1 MKRRKNNKIYIVL
14 LLVLFISIGFAYLS
28 ATLNINGLA
37 NITGNS
43 WKIYFDNIQYVRGQE
58 YEITAPTTTGKTTT
72 SVNYEVFLPSP
83 GDTYKFNIDV
93 VNEGTLDAMVKVVN
107 DTELTSQQKV
117 YASYYVTYND
127 GISAD
132 DYQLLPKNSR
142 DTLSVI
148 VSYNKD
154 IKEEDM
160 PTEDKSITVKF
171 HLEYEQATS
180 KAKARNHI
188 TVVNRQTEGQLSVGD
203 EIALG
208 DEHFYII
215 DTNEETTT
223 LFTKYNL
230 YVGSVYR
237 QNGGTGKIKELTEED
252 EGYGRQNISAKG
264 FSADGGN
271 RYGVVAFS
279 TQNYWVS
286 NNALNND
293 YGTVINN
300 DNSVYNSNYSEAP
313 IYDETT
319 KLTTNNLYSIAY
331 FVNNYENYLNNNSM
345 VIKNSRLLT
354 YNELNEI
361 KTINSTIVF
370 NSTSYWLGTVS
381 STNINE
387 VYSVTSINTLY
398 TNNYSLQ
405 EARGVRPVIEIPALD
420 I

>member
-58 YEITAPTTTGKTTT
+58 YEITAPTATGKTTT
-72 SVNYEVFLPSP
+72 SVSYEVFLPSP

-215 DTNEETTT
+215 DTNEEKTT
-223 LFTKYNL
+223 LFSKYNL
-230 YVGSVYR
+230 DTTL
-237 QNGGTGKIKELTEED
+237 NITEIKQAVNTNE
-252 EGYGRQNISAKG
+252 YP
-264 FSADGGN
+264 
-271 RYGVVAFS
+271 VAFS
-279 TQNYWVS
+279 TTNYWYDS
-286 NNALNND
+286 TNAKINGK
-293 YGTVINN
+293 YGTSYRNN
-300 DNSVYNSNYSEAP
+300 Y
-313 IYDETT
+313 IYDEEYSESSG
-319 KLTTNNLYSIAY
+319 NNYSVAY
-331 FVNNYENYLNNNSM
+331 YVKNYENSLNKMNMKTIS
-345 VIKNSRLLT
+345 SRLLD
-354 YNELNEI
+354 YRKLLELGCKEKADYYTCTNVSSNI
-361 KTINSTIVF
+361 SFVYSTH
-370 NSTSYWLGTVS
+370 YWLGNAGTVNALFRM
-381 STNINE
+381 STTKDF
-387 VYSVTSINTLY
+387 YS
-398 TNNYSLQ
+398 TNNYIYSQNDLY
-405 EARGVRPVIEIPALD
+405 GVRPVIEIPALD

>member
-72 SVNYEVFLPSP
+72 SVSYEVFLPSP

-93 VNEGTLDAMVKVVN
+93 VNEGSLDAMVKVVS
-107 DTELTSQQKV
+107 DTELTAEQKV

-127 GISAD
+127 GISVD

-180 KAKARNHI
+180 KAQARNHI
-188 TVVNRQTEGQLSVGD
+188 TVVNRQTEGQLSIGD

-208 DEHFYII
+208 DEHFYVL
-215 DTNEETTT
+215 DTDSQITKLMAKYSLNTTENKQSSANPTAVKFSNSIYWYNNDSFEPYGSNWLDNEIYDIS
-223 LFTKYNL
+223 K
-230 YVGSVYR
+230 S
-237 QNGGTGKIKELTEED
+237 D
-252 EGYGRQNISAKG
+252 ESGLNYS
-264 FSADGGN
+264 
-271 RYGVVAFS
+271 VAFH
-279 TQNYWVS
+279 
-286 NNALNND
+286 
-293 YGTVINN
+293 
-300 DNSVYNSNYSEAP
+300 
-313 IYDETT
+313 
-319 KLTTNNLYSIAY
+319 
-331 FVNNYENYLNNNSM
+331 VNNYLNTLNNLDLKY
-345 VIKNSRLLT
+345 IKGRLYTIREAYKIGCKYVSGGGNCDDIPSNLT
-354 YNELNEI
+354 FIYKNM
-361 KTINSTIVF
+361 S
-370 NSTSYWLGTVS
+370 SYWLGSFSGGTSVPGWVWIMFGGAS
-381 STNINE
+381 SSYIGG
-387 VYSVTSINTLY
+387 INT
-398 TNNYSLQ
+398 TDESKKNN
-405 EARGVRPVIEIPALD
+405 VRPVIEIPALD

>member
-72 SVNYEVFLPSP
+72 SVSYEVFLPSP

-107 DTELTSQQKV
+107 DTELTAEQKV

-127 GISAD
+127 GISVD

-188 TVVNRQTEGQLSVGD
+188 TVVNRQTQGQLSVGD
-203 EIALG
+203 EIALD
-208 DEHFYII
+208 DEHFYVLE
-215 DTNEETTT
+215 TNEEKTI
-223 LFTKYNL
+223 LMTKYQLNTDQKKQSSDSPIR
-230 YVGSVYR
+230 V
-237 QNGGTGKIKELTEED
+237 K
-252 EGYGRQNISAKG
+252 
-264 FSADGGN
+264 FSNDI
-271 RYGVVAFS
+271 
-279 TQNYWVS
+279 YW
-286 NNALNND
+286 
-293 YGTVINN
+293 
-300 DNSVYNSNYSEAP
+300 
-313 IYDETT
+313 
-319 KLTTNNLYSIAY
+319 
-331 FVNNYENYLNNNSM
+331 FNNNSFAPYGTNWLNNEIYDSSKSDATGNNYSVAYH
-345 VIKNSRLLT
+345 VINYLDTLDSLDMKYIDGRLLT
-354 YNELNEI
+354 IMEAYKCGCKYVSGGGNCSSVPNSLKFIYNNGG
-361 KTINSTIVF
+361 N
-370 NSTSYWLGTVS
+370 NYWLGSFSGTS
-381 STNINE
+381 SSPGFVWSIGGNSTYSYIGGSDTAEENRTNYI
-387 VYSVTSINTLY
+387 
-398 TNNYSLQ
+398 
-405 EARGVRPVIEIPALD
+405 RPVIEIPALD

>member
-72 SVNYEVFLPSP
+72 SVSYEVFLPSP

-117 YASYYVTYND
+117 YTSYYVTYND
-127 GISAD
+127 GISVD

-180 KAKARNHI
+180 KATARNHI

-203 EIALG
+203 EIALD
-208 DEHFYII
+208 DEHFYIME
-215 DTNEETTT
+215 TNEEKMT
-223 LFTKYNL
+223 LMSKYNINISTFKQDATNSGVVVFSNVDYWYDNGL
-230 YVGSVYR
+230 KPIYGNTWIDNCIYDDQYSSSDGPNYSVAYYVTEY
-237 QNGGTGKIKELTEED
+237 KKELNKMNMKIIKSRLITINELYS
-252 EGYGRQNISAKG
+252 YGCIYNNQGHNCNNISAERQ
-264 FSADGGN
+264 FITT
-271 RYGVVAFS
+271 VA
-279 TQNYWVS
+279 YWVGS
-286 NNALNND
+286 FSGYYQGSFVWN
-293 YGTVINN
+293 
-300 DNSVYNSNYSEAP
+300 VYSRGAIGGQKLEA
-313 IYDETT
+313 
-319 KLTTNNLYSIAY
+319 A
-331 FVNNYENYLNNNSM
+331 
-345 VIKNSRLLT
+345 
-354 YNELNEI
+354 
-361 KTINSTIVF
+361 
-370 NSTSYWLGTVS
+370 
-381 STNINE
+381 STN
-387 VYSVTSINTLY
+387 Y
-398 TNNYSLQ
+398 
-405 EARGVRPVIEIPALD
+405 VRPVIEIPALD